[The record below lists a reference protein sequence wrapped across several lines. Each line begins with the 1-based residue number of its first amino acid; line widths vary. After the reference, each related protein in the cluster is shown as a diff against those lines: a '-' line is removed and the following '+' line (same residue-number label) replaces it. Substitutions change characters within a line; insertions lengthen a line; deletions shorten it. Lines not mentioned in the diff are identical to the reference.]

1 MRFKLQWI
9 LFISSC
15 SFSDKLVSTT
25 SPFPRDVR
33 GIKCVDMGFFYSAA
47 TSLRRDPI
55 SLFFPS
61 TNLGQLLVGY
71 NHTWH

>member
-33 GIKCVDMGFFYSAA
+33 GIKCVDMGFFIAQ
-47 TSLRRDPI
+47 LRHSDGIPSPYFSPPQI
-55 SLFFPS
+55 SG
-61 TNLGQLLVGY
+61 NY
-71 NHTWH
+71 